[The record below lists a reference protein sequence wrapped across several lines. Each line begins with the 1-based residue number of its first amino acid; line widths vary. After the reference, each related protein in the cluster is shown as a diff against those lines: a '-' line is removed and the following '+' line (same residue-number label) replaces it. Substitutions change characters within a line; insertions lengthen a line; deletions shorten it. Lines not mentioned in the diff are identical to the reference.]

1 MEDQVNITIDRE
13 VYDQLQLLMVPPFND
28 ANAVIKALL
37 FHEGRASRGAV
48 ALEAE
53 ERHFTFE
60 QELERA
66 SQGVYECGG
75 CT

>member
-1 MEDQVNITIDRE
+1 MKDQVSITIDRE

-28 ANAVIKALL
+28 ANSVIKGLL

-53 ERHFTFE
+53 ERHFTYE

-66 SQGVYECGG
+66 IQGVYEFGG
-75 CT
+75 GT